1 MKNWN
6 LRYQA
11 KSYIRNAL
19 WIIPLVAVLL
29 EQVIW
34 WAVLEVDARLGWKGL
49 GLGVHGA
56 EELFNAV
63 TTLTLS
69 FIVFTFGSLLVAIQ
83 IASGQYTPRIIAT
96 TLLRDNV
103 IRYTAGIFVFTLIFS
118 VKAAGRMGTSVQ
130 QLVAFITAN
139 LGLICIVAFLY
150 LIDHAAKMLRPVSLV
165 NRIAE
170 NGLAVIESLY
180 PEQFT
185 EVQSIT
191 PLQKSLGATERT
203 ILHRGK
209 AAIVIAV
216 NVKKLVAEAEKA
228 NGVIEFAPQVGDFV
242 GSGEPLFR
250 LYGGARAV
258 DEHKLRASVV
268 CGGERTIEQDPL
280 FAVRIL
286 VDIAIKALSKA
297 INDPTTAVL
306 AIDQLHRL
314 LRRAGKRN
322 LRTDQILGR
331 SGEVRVIF
339 QTPNWKD
346 FVNLAFSEIRFYGAE
361 NIQIAR
367 RLRAMILNLKDTLP
381 VQRHPALCEQLD
393 LLDRMMEKIYI
404 LPEDLKLARI
414 PDRQGMGGSS
424 RSKEPASQVS
434 EKEDQPEGLDDRA
447 EQVLS

>member
-1 MKNWN
+1 M
-6 LRYQA
+6 
-11 KSYIRNAL
+11 
-19 WIIPLVAVLL
+19 
-29 EQVIW
+29 
-34 WAVLEVDARLGWKGL
+34 
-49 GLGVHGA
+49 
-56 EELFNAV
+56 
-63 TTLTLS
+63 
-69 FIVFTFGSLLVAIQ
+69 
-83 IASGQYTPRIIAT
+83 
-96 TLLRDNV
+96 
-103 IRYTAGIFVFTLIFS
+103 
-118 VKAAGRMGTSVQ
+118 
-130 QLVAFITAN
+130 
-139 LGLICIVAFLY
+139 
-150 LIDHAAKMLRPVSLV
+150 
-165 NRIAE
+165 
-170 NGLAVIESLY
+170 
-180 PEQFT
+180 
-185 EVQSIT
+185 
-191 PLQKSLGATERT
+191 
-203 ILHRGK
+203 
-209 AAIVIAV
+209 
-216 NVKKLVAEAEKA
+216 
-228 NGVIEFAPQVGDFV
+228 IEFAPQVGDFV

-393 LLDRMMEKIYI
+393 LLDRMMEKVYI